1 MFDLIPGQ
9 QPVKELFARALR
21 DGTLGHAYLLG
32 GPEGLAK
39 TAFAHELA
47 IALVASCGGC
57 GQCDECDRAR
67 RGVHPDLHVLEREG
81 DRIRIEQIAPI
92 IEELALR
99 PFAAAR
105 RVWVI
110 PEVEQLTPEAANKL
124 LKSIEE
130 PPAHVYFLLVTD
142 RFERVLPTIVSRCQL
157 VEFRPVSDE
166 EVLAYLER
174 EFGLMGAQGEA
185 LARLSAGSVRA
196 GGATRRRRARPRP
209 PHAVPAA
216 RRGGALGRGREVRR
230 RGAERLRQRAHGA
243 SRADQGRGGGAPRC
257 SPRASWRDSSRTP
270 GTGRWHVKRAEAL
283 AKREEARLRRLAAT
297 DAADA
302 AAAWTRDLWVVACG
316 ASDVLWDCD
325 RGDELAA
332 AAVAG
337 PEHYRRLLEVTAA
350 TRKDLYLNI
359 DFELAFRAMFSRFE
373 EVAESA

>member
-185 LARLSAGSVRA
+185 LARLSAGSVERA
-196 GGATRRRRARPRP
+196 ARLADDARGPGRRTQYLRHVAEALSAADEKSAAEAQNAFVNVLMAHLAQIKDEAAARL
-209 PHAVPAA
+209 AA
-216 RRGGALGRGREVRR
+216 RREELEGQFQDSRD
-230 RGAERLRQRAHGA
+230 RA
-243 SRADQGRGGGAPRC
+243 
-257 SPRASWRDSSRTP
+257 
-270 GTGRWHVKRAEAL
+270 WHVKRAEAL

-332 AAVAG
+332 AAVAASGALPPPPRGHGGDAQG
-337 PEHYRRLLEVTAA
+337 PVSQHRFRTRLQGDVLP
-350 TRKDLYLNI
+350 
-359 DFELAFRAMFSRFE
+359 FRGGR
-373 EVAESA
+373 

>member
-1 MFDLIPGQ
+1 MFELIPGQ

-21 DGTLGHAYLLG
+21 DGTLSHAYLLG

-39 TAFAHELA
+39 TAFARELA
-47 IALVASCGGC
+47 VALVASCGGC
-57 GQCDECDRAR
+57 GQCDDCDRAR

-99 PFAAAR
+99 PFAATR
-105 RVWVI
+105 RVWVV

-174 EFGLMGAQGEA
+174 EFGLTGAQGEA
-185 LARLSAGSVRA
+185 LARLSAGSVERA
-196 GGATRRRRARPRP
+196 ARLADDARGPGRRAQYLRHVAEALSAADQKSASEAQNAFINVLVAHLAQIKDETAARL
-209 PHAVPAA
+209 AA
-216 RRGGALGRGREVRR
+216 RRDEL
-230 RGAERLRQRAHGA
+230 ERQFQDARDRA
-243 SRADQGRGGGAPRC
+243 
-257 SPRASWRDSSRTP
+257 
-270 GTGRWHVKRAEAL
+270 WHVKRAEAL
-283 AKREEARLRRLAAT
+283 TKREEARLRRLAST
-297 DAADA
+297 DAADV

-332 AAVAG
+332 AAVAA